1 MLEKMVRRA
10 HSGMRPWG
18 GFILLLA
25 ILLSITACA
34 PPGNKTEELSKEVQD
49 LQKEVKA
56 MQAKLDKLLAG
67 QAVLQKSMQKP
78 MMMPKFVPPSQM
90 MPQQFQPAPPPA
102 AIQPLT
108 VSELLAGKEKYLGS
122 RVTVRGPSG
131 PVMVNHKSIFLK
143 SPQGMVEVLFGKL
156 PDPKMVERLI
166 SIPVEQPLTVTGL
179 VSLPLKA
186 GAAKLQITAEDVQF

>member
-10 HSGMRPWG
+10 HSGIWPGG

-25 ILLSITACA
+25 ILLSIAACA
-34 PPGNKTEELSKEVQD
+34 PPGNKTAELSKEVQD

-67 QAVLQKSMQKP
+67 QAALQKSMQKP
-78 MMMPKFVPPSQM
+78 MMPPQAPFTPPP
-90 MPQQFQPAPPPA
+90 MPQQFQPVQPPA
-102 AIQPLT
+102 AAQPLT
-108 VSELLAGKEKYLGS
+108 VSELIAGKEKYLGS
-122 RVTVRGPSG
+122 RVTVRGPAG

-143 SPQGMVEVLFGKL
+143 SPQGMVEVLFGGL
-156 PDPKMVERLI
+156 PDQKVAERLI

-179 VSLPLKA
+179 VSLPVKA